1 MSSADN
7 LCNHFGPGSGLT
19 ELRSQ
24 SSDPERL
31 FEKFMFEKSA
41 DNNKSMKNYSASKE
55 LTYLTVKA

>member
-24 SSDPERL
+24 SSVPERL

-41 DNNKSMKNYSASKE
+41 DNNKSMKNYSNISHC
-55 LTYLTVKA
+55 